1 MAAFQ
6 LSKWYLD
13 CVSDSGEATIL
24 YTGAVRWGSF
34 GLNYSSVLESAA
46 GAVTTRR
53 SLRAIHE
60 PALTRSS
67 LHWRS
72 RPLRIEGDW
81 SADSAPLRATV
92 FASGAGVVEW
102 HCLMPRARARIG
114 ACQGLGY
121 AERLTMTIAP
131 WRLPLRTLRWGR
143 FLSESEWAVWIDW
156 RGEFTRTLVYRN
168 GREVG
173 AGSIED
179 ARIVFDDGS
188 RLVLDRSLVIREGPL
203 GSTALSGIPGIR
215 ALAAGRLFR
224 ATESKWRSRARLER
238 EGAPPVEGW
247 AIHETVEWPA

>member
-1 MAAFQ
+1 MAAFR

-13 CVSDSGEATIL
+13 CVSDSGDATIL

-34 GLNYSSVLESAA
+34 CLNYSSVLESAA

-53 SLRAIHE
+53 SLRAVEE
-60 PALTRSS
+60 PVLAGDS

-72 RPLRIEGDW
+72 GSLRIEGDW
-81 SADSAPLRATV
+81 SADSAPLRAMV
-92 FASGAGVVEW
+92 FSSGAGIVEW

-114 ACQGLGY
+114 ARQGLGY
-121 AERLTMTIAP
+121 AEHLTMTIAP

-143 FLSESEWAVWIDW
+143 FLSASEWAVWIDW
-156 RGEFTRTLVYRN
+156 QGEFTRTLVYRN
-168 GREVG
+168 GRE
-173 AGSIED
+173 AGTVSIED
-179 ARIVFDDGS
+179 ARIVFDDGT

-203 GSTALSGIPGIR
+203 GLTALSGIPGIR
-215 ALAAGRLFR
+215 ALAAGRLLR

>member
-1 MAAFQ
+1 MAAFR

-24 YTGAVRWGSF
+24 YAGAVRWGSF
-34 GLNYSSVLESAA
+34 SLNYSSVLESAA

-53 SLRAIHE
+53 SLRAAEE
-60 PALTRSS
+60 PTVAGSS

-72 RPLRIEGDW
+72 ESLHVEGVW
-81 SADSAPLRATV
+81 SADSTPLRAVV
-92 FASGAGVVEW
+92 FSSGAGIVEW

-114 ACQGLGY
+114 AHQGLGY
-121 AERLTMTIAP
+121 AEHLTMTVTP
-131 WRLPLRTLRWGR
+131 WNLPLRTLRWGR

-168 GREVG
+168 GRE
-173 AGSIED
+173 AATSLIDD
-179 ARIVFDDGS
+179 ARIAFDDGW
-188 RLVLDRSLVIREGPL
+188 RLILDRSLVIRDGPL

-215 ALAAGRLFR
+215 TLAAGRLLR

-238 EGAPPVEGW
+238 EGKPPVEGW
-247 AIHETVEWPA
+247 AIHEVVQWPA